1 MIFPSFFDRMHA
13 SIDVNQRYDPC
24 TANEIKNSCHSL
36 FSFDSRLNEQTE
48 NFFATIYIQLHG
60 IFAKYFISF
69 HNAYGKNVFSYKEG
83 MRDAWMDVNISLSK
97 FSLLVKLF

>member
-36 FSFDSRLNEQTE
+36 FSFESRLNEQTE

-69 HNAYGKNVFSYKEG
+69 HNAYAFTGKMYFHIKKEWETRG
-83 MRDAWMDVNISLSK
+83 WMLIFPCQN
-97 FSLLVKLF
+97 LVYW